1 MIIRDRLPFRRVW
14 PQLFKRL
21 GLLFLFDLT
30 IAYLYSYGGITW
42 LAEPT
47 LPLSMIGGALSVFL
61 AFRNNS
67 AYDRWW
73 EARTLWGALVNT
85 ARTFT
90 RQALTLVDDK
100 GERSFEL
107 TSQRSLVDLQVN
119 YVHALRCHLRKQ
131 NPFPELQQALSP
143 ELVTYLRKQK
153 NVPLGIL
160 LIQGSIL
167 RKLFEAGRLDSYRL
181 TAMDKSLTDLCNIQ
195 GACER
200 IKNTPLPRQY
210 EFFPRLLVGM
220 YCLMLPFGLVGGL
233 GMLTPLASTLISFI
247 FVSLDAIG
255 REIESPFENTVH
267 DTPMSTL
274 TRMIEINLRQ
284 NMGEGEDR
292 LPTEVGPVEGFS
304 Y

>member
-1 MIIRDRLPFRRVW
+1 M
-14 PQLFKRL
+14 FKRL

-47 LPLSMIGGALSVFL
+47 LPLSMIGGALSLFL

-67 AYDRWW
+67 AYNRWW

-90 RQALTLVDDK
+90 RQSLTLVDEE
-100 GERSFEL
+100 GERPFEV
-107 TSQRSLVDLQVN
+107 TSRRSLVDLQVN

-131 NPFPELQQALSP
+131 NPFPELQNALSP
-143 ELVTYLRKQK
+143 ELVAYLRKQK
-153 NVPLGIL
+153 NVPMGIL

-167 RKLFEAGRLDSYRL
+167 RKLFDAGRLDSYRF
-181 TAMDKSLTDLCNIQ
+181 TAMDRSLTELCNIQ

-255 REIESPFENTVH
+255 REIENPFENTVH

-284 NMGEGEDR
+284 NLGEGEDR
-292 LPTEVGPVEGFS
+292 LPVEVGPVEGFS